1 MQVEQLEVECD
12 GALLY
17 VESRGQGTPVLLI
30 QGGIGEAGAT
40 DQLADALADRFHV
53 ISYDR
58 RGLSRSAASAEP
70 VPITMHRHAADA
82 GAVLAAC
89 TSEPAHVVGA
99 SIGALIGLH
108 LVALQPDCVA
118 TLVAHEPPMS
128 AVVLDPAREAALDQ
142 VAATAQQDVRSAIRQ
157 MGSLTGARESPEEG
171 VRPAPPVGDLAANLQ
186 HFFKHDFPAV
196 RSSGLVADDL
206 AASTKS
212 TNIILTGGDQSRGQ
226 WEYRCAEQ
234 LAGDL
239 GVLFAEL
246 PGGHNGLISHPNA
259 TAAALTRILNPV
271 ALPS

>member
-17 VESRGQGTPVLLI
+17 VESRGKGTPVLVI

-40 DQLADALADRFHV
+40 EQLADALADRFCV

-58 RGLSRSAASAEP
+58 RGLSRSTDSTES
-70 VPITMHRHAADA
+70 VSITMDRHAADA
-82 GAVLAAC
+82 AAVLTAS
-89 TSEPAHVVGA
+89 TSDPAHVVGA

-108 LVALQPDCVA
+108 LVALQPDRVA

-128 AVVLDPAREAALDQ
+128 AVVLDPTREAALDQ
-142 VAATAQQDVRSAIRQ
+142 IAATAQDDVRSAIRR
-157 MGSLTGARESPEEG
+157 MGSLTGARDTVEQG
-171 VRPAPPVGDLAANLQ
+171 TRPAPPMGDVMANLR

-196 RSSGLVADDL
+196 RTSSLVAEDL
-206 AASTKS
+206 TAAAQS
-212 TNIILTGGDQSRGQ
+212 TNIILTGGELSRGQ

-234 LAGDL
+234 LAGEL
-239 GVLFAEL
+239 GVPFAEL
-246 PGGHNGLISHPNA
+246 PGGHNGLVSHPKA
-259 TAAALTRILNPV
+259 TAEAFTGILDRV

>member
-40 DQLADALADRFHV
+40 EQLATALAGRFCV

-58 RGLSRSAASAEP
+58 RGLSRSTSSSETG
-70 VPITMHRHAADA
+70 PITMDRHAADA
-82 GAVLAAC
+82 GAVLAAS

-108 LVALQPDCVA
+108 LVALEPDRVA

-128 AVVLDPAREAALDQ
+128 AVVFDPAREAALDQ
-142 VAATAQQDVRSAIRQ
+142 VAATAQEDVRSAIRQ
-157 MGSLTGARESPEEG
+157 MGSLTGARESMEDG
-171 VRPAPPVGDLAANLQ
+171 ARPAPPTGDLTANLQ
-186 HFFKHDFPAV
+186 HFFEHDFPAV
-196 RSSGLVADDL
+196 RSSSLIADDL
-206 AASTKS
+206 VDSAKS
-212 TNIILTGGDQSRGQ
+212 TNIVLTGGDLSRGQ

-234 LAGDL
+234 LASDL
-239 GVLFAEL
+239 GVPFAEL
-246 PGGHNGLISHPNA
+246 PGGHNGLVSHPKA
-259 TAAALTRILNPV
+259 TAAALTRILDRV
-271 ALPS
+271 ALTS